1 MTDNSAAP
9 AVVEAASVTDRGL
22 SEKRPQNEDSMLCD
36 PARRIFAV
44 ADGVGGAQAGEV
56 ASQTAIEVLT
66 EAFTEHGSGE
76 DAEDL
81 MEIAIQRANDSIYRL
96 SREQPKFAMMA
107 TTIVALHLDDLRATV
122 GHVGDSRLYRM
133 TPDGQLRRETD
144 DHSLVEEE
152 VRAGRMTPEQA
163 LNHPGRNVISRAL
176 GAESAVEV
184 DLRSFE
190 VEGGTLFLLCSDGIT
205 RHIPDEELS
214 ALLRSTTDLEE
225 TCAEMKRLCYERG
238 AEDNLTAVLV
248 RVGGDSTARRAS
260 AADDEVTV
268 IRERGVDA
276 RSARASSEASAASAS
291 SDADDEGARTQ
302 VSAPFLRRPFDDAS
316 KSSDARAS
324 VARASSSETSHEGAP
339 SSNVRAEGGKR
350 KSRSLAV
357 PVSLLLVV
365 GAAALAFYVGMRYER
380 NGGSLASIGATNN
393 AGRVVASSPTAAPT
407 TTPASQA
414 PESLFEGRRAAVDAS
429 PTSEID
435 RMNAET
441 GGHPLTYDN
450 PESLYLYGRALLL
463 LDRHKEAVEAFDLA
477 IQKANGDMTSR
488 NGELK
493 IDALLAK
500 VAAQVRGGDPAAAGE
515 AARALDQVIRPQQP
529 SPQTQGEANVAPSPG
544 VTP

>member
-36 PARRIFAV
+36 PERRVFAV

-66 EAFTEHGSGE
+66 EAFTHHGSGE

-107 TTIVALHLDDLRATV
+107 TTIVALHLDGLRATV

-163 LNHPGRNVISRAL
+163 LSHPGRNVISRAL

-190 VEGGTLFLLCSDGIT
+190 VDAGTLFLLCSDGIT
-205 RHIPDEELS
+205 RHIPDEELA
-214 ALLRSTTDLEE
+214 ALLRSTSDLEE

-248 RVGGDSTARRAS
+248 RVGGNPKALRAT
-260 AADDEVTV
+260 AADDEVTL
-268 IRERGVDA
+268 IRERTDA
-276 RSARASSEASAASAS
+276 RSARASSDAEGASAPD
-291 SDADDEGARTQ
+291 DANDEGARTLDA
-302 VSAPFLRRPFDDAS
+302 APFLRRPFDAAAS
-316 KSSDARAS
+316 SG
-324 VARASSSETSHEGAP
+324 ARASSSETSDEGVS

-350 KSRSLAV
+350 RSGALAILG
-357 PVSLLLVV
+357 SLLLVV
-365 GAAALAFYVGMRYER
+365 GAAALAFYVGMMYGRK
-380 NGGSLASIGATNN
+380 GGSLASGEATNN
-393 AGRVVASSPTAAPT
+393 ANRTVAQSP
-407 TTPASQA
+407 TPASSSTPAPPA
-414 PESLFEGRRAAVDAS
+414 PESMFENRRAAVDAS
-429 PTSEID
+429 PASEIE
-435 RMNAET
+435 RMNVET

-463 LDRHKEAVEAFDLA
+463 LDRQKEAVEAFNLA
-477 IQKANGDMTSR
+477 IQRAGENTTPR

-493 IDALLAK
+493 IDARLAK
-500 VAAQVRGGDPAAAGE
+500 VAAQMRGGDSAAAAL
-515 AARALDQVIRPQQP
+515 AARELDEVIRSQQSSPQQ
-529 SPQTQGEANVAPSPG
+529 SPQGEANVAPSPG